1 MAFTINN
8 NLFFIDSMQ
17 FMNSSL
23 DALVYNLSDN
33 DFKYLL
39 QEFSGDLL
47 ELVKQKGVYPYEYMD
62 SFNKCSE
69 NKLPDRC
76 GFYSSLKD
84 ECISEKDYSQAI
96 NVWNVF
102 KMNTIGN
109 YHDLYLKIDILF
121 LADAFEKFI
130 NTCLEYYG
138 LDPCRYF
145 SRPRLSWDAMH
156 KMTGIELQLID
167 MHLFLKK
174 GMKGGISYIAK
185 RFSKTNNKYMQ
196 SYDANKPSRFI
207 TYLDVN
213 NFYGS
218 AMS

>member
-1 MAFTINN
+1 MAFTINK

-39 QEFSGDLL
+39 QEFSGDLP
-47 ELVKQKGVYPYEYMD
+47 ELVKQKEVYPYEYMD
-62 SFNKCSE
+62 SFNKYSE
-69 NKLPDRC
+69 NKLPERC

-207 TYLDVN
+207 TYLDAN